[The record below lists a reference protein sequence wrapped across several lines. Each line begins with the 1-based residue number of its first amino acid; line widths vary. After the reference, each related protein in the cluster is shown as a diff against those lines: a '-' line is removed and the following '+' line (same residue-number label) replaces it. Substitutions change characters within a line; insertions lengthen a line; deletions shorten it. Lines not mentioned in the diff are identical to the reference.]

1 MSEPVSPST
10 AIAVRDEG
18 RDVARPLPPMND
30 AEVAAAYRTA
40 RAFAEG
46 GLFKDARSAGA
57 AFTKILAGRDF
68 GLTPFES
75 MSGLHVFDGK
85 VEAGADLHATKIRQ
99 RDGYDFRV
107 AWLKIVKAGDPP
119 QVEAVWADE
128 EDLADLR
135 ETYGCA
141 IMFTVDG
148 KSRGVSRFTHD
159 DAVKAKL
166 EKKDNHSKY
175 PRNMFYAR
183 AMTNGT
189 SWYVPEAMG
198 GLRVYGLGEIPR
210 EPDLTDVDGDATSGA
225 EVDLPM
231 AVEAIVA
238 RASTLGY
245 APLANRSAVAMAVD
259 GQSAEFVQN
268 WCHGATR
275 DLNRYAAGRAE
286 PEPVD
291 ADVVEHD
298 HIPTAAEV
306 HMQPGLAHAR
316 RVGLEQADE
325 QFAPPTPDEQAAA
338 DELGV
343 GIVSQGFLDDGPPRR
358 ADPRSIDATIAEHD
372 AAERTEALR
381 ARALRLLDEADALDA
396 DGDERAAEVRQEAE
410 ALMDQVDAAQPPEQG
425 SLGL

>member
-1 MSEPVSPST
+1 MPEPEAPST
-10 AIAVRDEG
+10 AVAVRDEP

-107 AWLKIVKAGDPP
+107 AWLKIVKPGDPP
-119 QVEAVWADE
+119 EVEAVWADE

-135 ETYGCA
+135 DTYGCA

-148 KSRGVSRFTHD
+148 RPRGVSRFTAAD
-159 DAVKAKL
+159 AKL
-166 EKKDNHSKY
+166 AKLAGKDNHSKY

-210 EPDLTDVDGDATSGA
+210 EPDITDVDGAAAPET

-238 RASTLGY
+238 RASTIGY

-259 GQSAEFVQN
+259 GQPDEFVAS
-268 WCHGATR
+268 WCSGATR

-286 PEPVD
+286 SEPVD
-291 ADVVEHD
+291 ADVVPD
-298 HIPTAAEV
+298 
-306 HMQPGLAHAR
+306 L
-316 RVGLEQADE
+316 D
-325 QFAPPTPDEQAAA
+325 TPDGRAA
-338 DELGV
+338 DAMAE
-343 GIVSQGFLDDGPPRR
+343 SFAEPDAHPP
-358 ADPRSIDATIAEHD
+358 IDAVIAEGD

-381 ARALRLLDEADALDA
+381 HRITALLDEADGLDA
-396 DGDERAAEVRQEAE
+396 AGDERAAEVREEAE
-410 ALMDQVDAAQPPEQG
+410 RLMDQVDAAQPPEQG

>member
-1 MSEPVSPST
+1 MPEPEAPST
-10 AIAVRDEG
+10 AVAVRDEG

-85 VEAGADLHATKIRQ
+85 VEAGADLHATKVRQ
-99 RDGYDFRV
+99 REGYDYRV
-107 AWLKIVKAGDPP
+107 AWLKIVEPGDPP
-119 QVEAVWADE
+119 KVEAVWSDE

-141 IMFTVDG
+141 IIFTVDG
-148 KSRGVSRFTHD
+148 KSRGVSRFTHA

-166 EKKDNHSKY
+166 DKKNNHAMY
-175 PRNMFYAR
+175 PRNMFFAR
-183 AMTNGT
+183 AMTNGIG
-189 SWYVPEAMG
+189 WLIPEVMG

-210 EPDLTDVDGDATSGA
+210 EPDLTDVDGAASPET

-245 APLANRSAVAMAVD
+245 APLANRVAVAMAVD
-259 GQSAEFVQN
+259 GQPEQFVQA
-268 WCHGATR
+268 WCARATR
-275 DLNRYAAGRAE
+275 DLNRYAAGKAE
-286 PEPVD
+286 QEPVD
-291 ADVVEHD
+291 ADVVEHVP
-298 HIPTAAEV
+298 PT
-306 HMQPGLAHAR
+306 
-316 RVGLEQADE
+316 ADE
-325 QFAPPTPDEQAAA
+325 QAMA
-338 DELGV
+338 DKLGV

-358 ADPRSIDATIAEHD
+358 AEPQSPIDAVIAEGD

-381 ARALRLLDEADALDA
+381 ARILELLAEADGLDLS
-396 DGDERAAEVRQEAE
+396 GDPRGAEVREEAE
-410 ALMDQVDAAQPPEQG
+410 KLMDQVDAAQPPEQG

>member
-1 MSEPVSPST
+1 MLTVYPRICQEADMQEPETPST
-10 AIAVRDEG
+10 AVAVRDE

-107 AWLKIVKAGDPP
+107 AWLKIVEPGKTANDQPK
-119 QVEAVWADE
+119 VEAVWADE

-148 KSRGVSRFTHD
+148 KSRGVSRFTQA

-166 EKKDNHSKY
+166 QGKDNHSKY

-183 AMTNGT
+183 AMTNGVA
-189 SWYVPEAMG
+189 WYVPEAMG
-198 GLRVYGLGEIPR
+198 GLRVYGLGELPR
-210 EPDLTDVDGDATSGA
+210 ESDITDVDGATVA
-225 EVDLPM
+225 EAEIDLPM
-231 AVEAIVA
+231 AVEAVVA
-238 RASTLGY
+238 RARTVGY
-245 APLANRSAVAMAVD
+245 APLANRAAVAMAVG
-259 GQSAEFVQN
+259 GQPAEFVAQ
-268 WCHGATR
+268 WVADRTR
-275 DLNRYAAGRAE
+275 DLNRFAAGKAE
-286 PEPVD
+286 PEPED
-291 ADVVEHD
+291 AEIVPDPPAQEPD
-298 HIPTAAEV
+298 Q
-306 HMQPGLAHAR
+306 QP
-316 RVGLEQADE
+316 
-325 QFAPPTPDEQAAA
+325 APEPESEP
-338 DELGV
+338 
-343 GIVSQGFLDDGPPRR
+343 
-358 ADPRSIDATIAEHD
+358 IDAVIAEGD
-372 AAERTEALR
+372 AAERIEALR
-381 ARALRLLDEADALDA
+381 DRALNLLADADALDEA
-396 DGDERAAEVRQEAE
+396 GDDNASAVREEAE
-410 ALMDQVDAAQPPEQG
+410 QLMDQVDAAQGPEQG
-425 SLGL
+425 RLGL